1 MLTEKDAIKFLKIIM
16 NYVIIITD
24 VNQEI
29 VLLLDFTF
37 VHNKNLNIDFFLI
50 KNNIITN
57 M

>member
-37 VHNKNLNIDFFLI
+37 VHNKNLNIDFFLLKTI
-50 KNNIITN
+50 
-57 M
+57 